1 MNTKEI
7 NDKLYKVINE
17 IYINKAYKDGKI
29 NNEEIQNIRDIADLV
44 FEKLVIE
51 AANTDKNNSITAFQ
65 KSCDVTVQLM
75 QDSFLKLKKE
85 NLNSSQKDLIKTAFN
100 AQLTYIKANF
110 DRFFNSL

>member
-1 MNTKEI
+1 MDVKEM
-7 NDKLYKVINE
+7 NDKLDKIINQ
-17 IYINKAYKDGKI
+17 AYKDDRI
-29 NNEEIQNIRDIADLV
+29 NNEEVQNIRDIAALV
-44 FEKLVIE
+44 FEKIVIE
-51 AANTDKNNSITAFQ
+51 AANTGKNNSITAFQ

>member
-1 MNTKEI
+1 MDVKEI
-7 NDKLYKVINE
+7 NDRLYKVINE
-17 IYINKAYKDGKI
+17 LYIKEAYKDGKI
-29 NNEEIQNIRDIADLV
+29 NNEEIQHIREIADLI

-51 AANTDKNNSITAFQ
+51 AANTGKNNAITAFQ

-75 QDSFLKLKKE
+75 QDSFFILKKE
-85 NLNSSQKDLIKTAFN
+85 NLNSCQKDLVKTAFN

>member
-1 MNTKEI
+1 MDVKEI
-7 NDKLYKVINE
+7 NDRLYKVLNE
-17 IYINKAYKDGKI
+17 LYIDDAYEDGKI
-29 NNEEIQNIRDIADLV
+29 NNEELQNIRDLADLV

-51 AANTDKNNSITAFQ
+51 AANTGKNNAITAFQ

-85 NLNSSQKDLIKTAFN
+85 NLNNSQKDLVKTAFN
-100 AQLTYIKANF
+100 AQLTYIKANY